1 VRAEA
6 TEPGASMPAPAPG
19 RPWSSAG
26 LFLGLCLGFVVSAA
40 QAGAAPPGDPF
51 GNVAAAYL
59 VKVDGREVWARNP
72 DVALPP
78 ASLTKMM
85 TALLVLER
93 SDLRGVATIS
103 PAASRE
109 TGTRLGLSPGDRMPV
124 IDLLAG
130 SLLGSANDACRALA
144 EHVAGSETK
153 FVALMNA
160 RARALGLSRT
170 RFANACGHDAPGM
183 RSTARDLA
191 RLAETAM
198 ENPVFAKMAGLED
211 GWISTA
217 DAGRKYPLENRNLLI
232 GRYRGAIGV
241 KTGFTAAAG
250 KCLVAL
256 AERGGKRVLLV
267 LLNAPDRWWK
277 AERILDAAFADG
289 SGASS
294 ARP

>member
-1 VRAEA
+1 VPDPVRTALLLA
-6 TEPGASMPAPAPG
+6 
-19 RPWSSAG
+19 
-26 LFLGLCLGFVVSAA
+26 FCLGIVATAA
-40 QAGAAPPGDPF
+40 RVEAAGDPF

-72 DVALPP
+72 SIRLPP
-78 ASLTKMM
+78 GSLTKMM

-93 SDLRGVATIS
+93 ADLGQVVTVSRE
-103 PAASRE
+103 ASRE
-109 TGTRLGLSPGDRMPV
+109 TGTRLGLAIGDRMPV
-124 IDLLAG
+124 IDLLAAT
-130 SLLGSANDACRALA
+130 LLGSANDACHALA
-144 EHVAGSETK
+144 DHVAGSETK

-160 RARALGLSRT
+160 RARELGLSNT

-191 RLAETAM
+191 HLAETAM
-198 ENPVFAKMAGLED
+198 GNPVFAKMAGLED
-211 GWISTA
+211 GWVSTA
-217 DAGRKYPLENRNLLI
+217 EGGKKFSLENKNLLI

-241 KTGFTAAAG
+241 KTGFTGRAG

-277 AERILDAAFADG
+277 AEEILDAAFARG
-289 SGASS
+289 SEASS
-294 ARP
+294 TRP

>member
-1 VRAEA
+1 MPHPVRTVLLLA
-6 TEPGASMPAPAPG
+6 
-19 RPWSSAG
+19 
-26 LFLGLCLGFVVSAA
+26 FCLGLVSPAERAA
-40 QAGAAPPGDPF
+40 AGSGDPF

-72 DVALPP
+72 STRLPP
-78 ASLTKMM
+78 GSLTKMM

-93 SDLRGVATIS
+93 ADLRSVATVS
-103 PAASRE
+103 REASRE
-109 TGTRLGLSPGDRMPV
+109 TGTRLGLSQGDRMTV
-124 IDLLAG
+124 LELLAATVIA
-130 SLLGSANDACRALA
+130 SANDACHVLA
-144 EHVAGSETK
+144 DHVAGNEAK

-160 RARALGLSRT
+160 RAREMGLSGT

-183 RSTARDLA
+183 HSTARDLA
-191 RLAETAM
+191 RLAESAM
-198 ENPVFAKMAGLED
+198 GNPVFAKMAGLED

-217 DAGRKYPLENRNLLI
+217 GAGRKFPLRNSNLLI

-241 KTGFTAAAG
+241 KTGFTGLAG

-256 AERGGKRVLLV
+256 AERRGNRVLLV

-277 AERILDAAFADG
+277 AEEILDAAFADG
-289 SGASS
+289 SGASP

>member
-1 VRAEA
+1 VSNPVRTALILA
-6 TEPGASMPAPAPG
+6 
-19 RPWSSAG
+19 
-26 LFLGLCLGFVVSAA
+26 FCLELVVSAA
-40 QAGAAPPGDPF
+40 RAEAAGPGDPF

-59 VKVDGREVWARNP
+59 VKVDGREVWARNADAP
-72 DVALPP
+72 LPP

-93 SDLRGVATIS
+93 ADLRSVVTVS
-103 PAASRE
+103 REASRE
-109 TGTRLGLSPGDRMPV
+109 TGARLGLAPGDRV
-124 IDLLAG
+124 AVLELLAAT
-130 SLLGSANDACRALA
+130 LIGSANDACRVLA
-144 EHVAGSETK
+144 DHVAGSETK

-160 RARALGLSRT
+160 RARGMGLSGT
-170 RFANACGHDAPGM
+170 RFTNASGHDAPGM

-198 ENPVFAKMAGLED
+198 GNPVFAKMAGLEES
-211 GWISTA
+211 WISTA
-217 DAGRKYPLENRNLLI
+217 DTGKKFPLENKNLLI

-241 KTGFTAAAG
+241 KTGFTGSAG

-277 AERILDAAFADG
+277 AEEILDAAFAHG